1 MSKRADTVS
10 LRSLAVLLF
19 VALSPLA
26 CESVCP
32 TKCVCHYSQQPRAVM
47 CSKQG
52 LESFPENISDVVEQ
66 LNLSNNLLRHVTTD
80 INRLTDLQYLNLAR
94 NELSSLPNDISGLK
108 KLKRLDLTGN
118 KIRNIVD
125 VNSVVQLTSL
135 TVLYLS
141 RNPIE
146 SIEGLVIPRLEAL
159 DASHCEI
166 QTLSNVSLDGLP
178 ELNTLSLV
186 GNPLKLI
193 QKAWSPKLNWL
204 DVSDCLLS
212 YLSPDTFSGFPE
224 LGELRMA
231 NNPMLVYCTR
241 NATLT
246 HPKLKKLDVTRCN
259 LDRPGL
265 HGFPLLT
272 HARLSR
278 NTISMLPDRIFAKNR
293 ELGFLYLNGNN
304 VENLNASTFEGLV
317 KLQMLDLSGNNLREV
332 HPLTFHENIDLKLL
346 NLSYNVLD
354 KFPRLTSAVSIL
366 DMSSNLIE
374 KLDDN
379 FLWDMPRVRSVILSD
394 NKLETIPT
402 QIKSTTLKNLDM
414 RRNRLVGLDNN
425 TFLHLPQLIRV
436 DLSGNRLTE
445 TLDPAIFRNNPDL
458 TIIKLDDNPWRCD
471 CKELII
477 LFNYLTVPP
486 AKTSE
491 SNLLCQTPA
500 NVSGYTWEA
509 ACYDVW
515 NGTVYY
521 NRDRTWGFVMVTVL
535 TIIVLFGSFISIRH
549 MMRVKRRAMEQRQ
562 QMESLRPLRR
572 RTRIVHEEESIERVE
587 RPEPRINPLELIG
600 PPSYEEAIQ
609 MPRLA
614 RSLDNLDEI
623 SVDRSST
630 RRIAGSADNL
640 RIRQKRTRRLNKRIQ
655 SEDDLLRR
663 EERRIGRMK
672 RERNT
677 SVGNTRS
684 ELPPTGSQRNLKPSL
699 ANRARRHSVVSE
711 GMDSGSGRV
720 RTRPQTPSTRK
731 KRRRRTVYDGHS
743 TDDEDSDLQQ
753 AHLTRSIV
761 IRELRRE
768 PRSGYRDSSI
778 EVES

>member
-1 MSKRADTVS
+1 MAKRADAVW
-10 LRSLAVLLF
+10 LALLAALF

-32 TKCVCHYSQQPRAVM
+32 TKCVCHYSQQPRAVI
-47 CSKQG
+47 CSKQS
-52 LESFPENISDVVEQ
+52 LESFPENISDLVEQ
-66 LNLSNNLLRHVTTD
+66 LNLSNNLLRHVPND
-80 INRLTDLQYLNLAR
+80 INRLTELQYLNLAR
-94 NELSSLPNDISGLK
+94 NELSSLPNDISSLK
-108 KLKRLDLTGN
+108 KLRRLDLTDN
-118 KIRNIVD
+118 KIQDIVD
-125 VNSVVQLTSL
+125 VKSVMQLTSL

-141 RNPIE
+141 RNPIQ
-146 SIEGLVIPRLEAL
+146 SIEGLVSSRLEAL

-178 ELNTLSLV
+178 ELTTLSLV

-193 QKAWSPKLNWL
+193 QKAWSPKLHWL
-204 DVSDCLLS
+204 DVSDCLLN
-212 YLSPDTFSGFPE
+212 YLSPDTFSGFRE
-224 LGELRMA
+224 LEELRMA

-246 HPKLKKLDVTRCN
+246 HPKLKKLDVARCN

-278 NTISMLPDRIFAKNR
+278 NIINMLPDRIFAKNR
-293 ELGFLYLNGNN
+293 ELGFLYLNENN
-304 VENLNASTFEGLV
+304 LENLNASTFEGLV
-317 KLQMLDLSGNNLREV
+317 KLQMLDLSRNNLREV

-346 NLSYNVLD
+346 NLSYNILD
-354 KFPRLTSAVSIL
+354 KFPRLMSAVNIL
-366 DMSSNLIE
+366 DVSSNFIE
-374 KLDDN
+374 TLDDH
-379 FLWDMPRVRSVILSD
+379 FLWDMPKVKSVILSD
-394 NKLETIPT
+394 NKLETIPS

-414 RRNRLVGLDNN
+414 KRNRLVTLNN
-425 TFLHLPQLIRV
+425 DTFLHLPQLIRV

-458 TIIKLDDNPWRCD
+458 NSIKLDDNPWRCD

-477 LFNYLTVPP
+477 LFNYLTASP

-491 SNLLCQTPA
+491 SNLLCQSPA

-515 NGTVYY
+515 NGTLPY

-562 QMESLRPLRR
+562 QTESMRPLRR
-572 RTRIVHEEESIERVE
+572 RTRIVHEEESIEHVE

-600 PPSYEEAIQ
+600 PPSYEEAMQ

-623 SVDRSST
+623 SVDRSSA
-630 RRIAGSADNL
+630 RRIAGSADNI
-640 RIRQKRTRRLNKRIQ
+640 RIRQKRTRRLKTKIL

-663 EERRIGRMK
+663 EERRLGRLK

-677 SVGNTRS
+677 SVGNMRS
-684 ELPPTGSQRNLKPSL
+684 ELPSTGSQRNLRPPP
-699 ANRARRHSVVSE
+699 ANRARRNSVMSE

-720 RTRPQTPSTRK
+720 QTRPQTPSAK
-731 KRRRRTVYDGHS
+731 KRRRRRTVYDGHS
-743 TDDEDSDLQQ
+743 TDDEDSDMPQI
-753 AHLTRSIV
+753 HKTRSVV
-761 IRELRRE
+761 IKELRRE
-768 PRSGYRDSSI
+768 PRSGYRDSSV